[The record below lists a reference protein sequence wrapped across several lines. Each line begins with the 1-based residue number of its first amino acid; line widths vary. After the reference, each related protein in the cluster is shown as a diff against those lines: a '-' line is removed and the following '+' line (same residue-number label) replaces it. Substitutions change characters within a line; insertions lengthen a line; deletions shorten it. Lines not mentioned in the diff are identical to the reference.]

1 MAPLTILV
9 ADEDADTRIILRTV
23 LERRDFKIVET
34 GTGDE
39 ALDHARRTAI
49 DLVILN
55 FPMVCANGQTLIQS
69 LRSGS
74 GTQHV
79 PIVNLTSRVVPQY
92 LDEAER
98 QGATVTVHKPID
110 VEHVV
115 TLINSLISRQ
125 PAASAS

>member
-23 LERRDFKIVET
+23 LERHDFNIVET
-34 GTGDE
+34 DTGDD
-39 ALDHARRTAI
+39 ALDQARREAI

-55 FPMVCANGQTLIQS
+55 FPMICRNGQTLLQS
-69 LRSGS
+69 LRSS
-74 GTQHV
+74 TATKHV

-92 LDEAER
+92 LDDAER

-110 VEHVV
+110 VEHVLD
-115 TLINSLISRQ
+115 LINSLISSQ
-125 PAASAS
+125 PTASAS